1 MFPVEISILV
11 FSPFRIV
18 GRRTADADNN
28 RTTRNGQCAG
38 RRIESVR
45 LHPFVNHAMRWAS
58 AVDTDPLL
66 SNAVTRASAK
76 IFKGLGNREPDLLTV
91 FVSAHHAARFEE
103 LSRML
108 LREFESSYLFGC
120 CAAGVI
126 GGGQEVE
133 DRPAL
138 SLTGAILPGVR
149 MKGVH
154 LDAAQ
159 VPPVYAGQRVWED
172 TLHLTASQQPSFLI
186 LADPFSFETET
197 FVKGLDRVYPSA
209 PKIGG
214 LAGGARQVGGSALYL
229 GNEVHRS
236 GSICL
241 ALTGN
246 VQVDTIVAQGCRPVG
261 DPMFVTGAHE
271 NLIRELDGR
280 TPRDVLAGLFEGLST
295 ADRDLFSQSL
305 FLGLAMRA
313 DVNQY
318 VPGDFLIRNI
328 LGMDPQ
334 SGALWV
340 NAHVPANSVVQFHL
354 RDASASAY
362 DLERALTQYRTTTL
376 SGEPAGTLLFSCA
389 GRGYGLYGQDDHDSN
404 AFRRLVADVPIGGFF
419 GNGEIGPVQNA
430 TYLHGYTSAFAVFS
444 ERK

>member
-1 MFPVEISILV
+1 
-11 FSPFRIV
+11 
-18 GRRTADADNN
+18 
-28 RTTRNGQCAG
+28 
-38 RRIESVR
+38 
-45 LHPFVNHAMRWAS
+45 MRWAS
-58 AVDTDPLL
+58 ATNTDFVL
-66 SNAVTRASAK
+66 STAVTHAASKLFAA
-76 IFKGLGNREPDLLTV
+76 LGNREPDLLTV

-120 CAAGVI
+120 CASGVV
-126 GGGQEVE
+126 GGGQEIE
-133 DRPAL
+133 DRPCL
-138 SLTGAILPGVR
+138 SLTGAVLPGVR

-159 VPPVYAGQRVWED
+159 VPPFYAEQHVWED
-172 TLHLTASQQPSFLI
+172 ALHVTAAQEPSFLI

-197 FVKGLDRVYPSA
+197 FVRGLDRIYPSA

-214 LAGGARQVGGSALYL
+214 LASGARQVGGSALYL
-229 GNEVHRS
+229 GNQVYRS
-236 GSICL
+236 GAIAL

-246 VQVDTIVAQGCRPVG
+246 VRVDTIVAQGCRPVG
-261 DPMFVTGAHE
+261 DPMFVTLAHE

-280 TPRDVLAGLFEGLST
+280 PPRDALANVFETLPAT
-295 ADRDLFSQSL
+295 DRDLFSQSL
-305 FLGLAMRA
+305 FLGLAMRS
-313 DVNQY
+313 DSDQY

-340 NAHVPANSVVQFHL
+340 NAQVPANSVVQFHL
-354 RDASASAY
+354 RDAAASAY
-362 DLERALTQYRTTTL
+362 DLERALTRYRSSTI
-376 SGEPAGTLLFSCA
+376 SGPPSGALMFSCQ

-404 AFRRLVADVPIGGFF
+404 AFRRLIADVPIGGFF
-419 GNGEIGPVQNA
+419 GNGEIGPVQTS
-430 TYLHGYTSAFAVFS
+430 TYLHGYTTAFAVFS